1 MWILIRYL
9 ASRAGFYSP
18 WWEYQHMAIRHN
30 SQPQSGYLFSAQ
42 HYLTNNYS
50 VYSIKPWNSHKW
62 PQHPSVALKHYST
75 FYNGL
80 MNKKAHTWQ
89 VLWCLGSE
97 GTRWWQA
104 EISLSP
110 NYFIH
115 RKTALLSVEQMRRV
129 IWDERTWCFPDCRR
143 KNSFYKVTC
152 VEAESRNAARA
163 LWTASW
169 ELTTGAKQ

>member
-1 MWILIRYL
+1 
-9 ASRAGFYSP
+9 
-18 WWEYQHMAIRHN
+18 MATT
-30 SQPQSGYLFSAQ
+30 SQCSTETLFHVLQ
-42 HYLTNNYS
+42 L
-50 VYSIKPWNSHKW
+50 
-62 PQHPSVALKHYST
+62 
-75 FYNGL
+75 GL

-104 EISLSP
+104 EISFSP

-169 ELTTGAKQ
+169 ELTTGAKQYIFNCVYYFLLLIYRSHRVTNSRLMISVHSMHQWRGIRGI